1 MKDRQT
7 QRAVKNIL
15 HNELGIT
22 SEKVETLI
30 TEYIDKKLNDKMD
43 RFMNSRTFE
52 YAVEKR
58 IKEQIQPIV
67 RETLKGQLAGININ
81 VSLKPIS

>member
-43 RFMNSRTFE
+43 RFMNSRSFE
-52 YAVEKR
+52 YAVEK
-58 IKEQIQPIV
+58 K
-67 RETLKGQLAGININ
+67 N
-81 VSLKPIS
+81 

>member
-30 TEYIDKKLNDKMD
+30 TDYINKKFDD
-43 RFMNSRTFE
+43 RVERFMNSTQFTNM
-52 YAVEKR
+52 VNNR

-81 VSLKPIS
+81 VSLKP